1 MNWLFFSIATALLWG
16 TAELFYKK
24 GAQPDEKY
32 SHLKISVW
40 VGVVMG
46 AHAIY
51 TLLTQDIGYN
61 PANLLIY
68 LPVSLFY
75 IFSMTFSY
83 FGMRF
88 LEESISDP
96 IENTAGV
103 ICVLLFAIFM
113 GDEFSALTWIAVAV
127 ITLGVVGVSYIENRG
142 ETPRKKLLG
151 KKLAI
156 VAFCMPFVYALLDAF
171 GTFLDDAFFLVEDI
185 ANAPFVDV
193 TEETIEAV
201 ANPSYELPFALF
213 ALFMGD
219 EFSWLTWL
227 SVGVITVGVVG
238 VSYLENHG
246 ETTRK
251 KNYGKAL
258 AIISFCMPFVY
269 ALLDAFGTFLDDAF
283 FLIEDVASSPLVD
296 VTEETIEAVAN
307 TSYELTFALFALCLF
322 IFMKSKK
329 VKFGSVPQHKDKILA
344 AVFETAGQFTY
355 VYALG
360 GVDAV
365 AAPIL
370 SSVCVVSLLLSRI
383 FLKEKLSWKTYAFIA
398 VVIVGILLLAVSE
411 EL

>member
-1 MNWLFFSIATALLWG
+1 MSWLFFSVATALLWG
-16 TAELFYKK
+16 AAELFYKK
-24 GAQPDEKY
+24 GALPNEKY
-32 SHLKISVW
+32 SHLKICVW

-46 AHAIY
+46 AHAIF
-51 TLLTQDIGYN
+51 TLLTQDIHYN
-61 PANLLIY
+61 PINIIRY

-75 IFSMTFSY
+75 IISMAFSY

-103 ICVLLFAIFM
+103 ICTLLFVIF
-113 GDEFSALTWIAVAV
+113 LQ
-127 ITLGVVGVSYIENRG
+127 
-142 ETPRKKLLG
+142 
-151 KKLAI
+151 
-156 VAFCMPFVYALLDAF
+156 
-171 GTFLDDAFFLVEDI
+171 
-185 ANAPFVDV
+185 
-193 TEETIEAV
+193 EEI
-201 ANPSYELPFALF
+201 
-213 ALFMGD
+213 
-219 EFSWLTWL
+219 SWLTW
-227 SVGVITVGVVG
+227 VAIGIITVGVLG
-238 VSYLENHG
+238 VSFLENHG

-251 KNYGKAL
+251 KKLGKTL
-258 AIISFCMPFVY
+258 AVVAFCMPFVY

-283 FLIEDVASSPLVD
+283 FLIEDVANSPLVD
-296 VTEETIEAVAN
+296 VTEDTMEDVAN
-307 TSYELTFALFALCLF
+307 TSYELTFALFALGLF
-322 IFMKSKK
+322 IFLKTKK

-383 FLKEKLSWKTYAFIA
+383 FLKEKLSWKTYVFIA
-398 VVIVGILLLAVSE
+398 IVIIGILLLAVSE

>member
-24 GAQPDEKY
+24 GARPDEKY
-32 SHLKISVW
+32 SHLKICVW

-46 AHAIY
+46 AHAIF

-61 PANLLIY
+61 PVNILRY

-75 IFSMTFSY
+75 IISMAFSY

-113 GDEFSALTWIAVAV
+113 GDEFSVLTWVAV
-127 ITLGVVGVSYIENRG
+127 GIITVGVLGVSFLENSG
-142 ETPRKKLLG
+142 ETPRKKKYG
-151 KKLAI
+151 KALAVI
-156 VAFCMPFVYALLDAF
+156 AFIMPFLYALLDAF
-171 GTFLDDAFFLVEDI
+171 GTFLDDAFFLVED
-185 ANAPFVDV
+185 
-193 TEETIEAV
+193 V
-201 ANPSYELPFALF
+201 AA
-213 ALFMGD
+213 
-219 EFSWLTWL
+219 T
-227 SVGVITVGVVG
+227 
-238 VSYLENHG
+238 
-246 ETTRK
+246 
-251 KNYGKAL
+251 
-258 AIISFCMPFVY
+258 
-269 ALLDAFGTFLDDAF
+269 
-283 FLIEDVASSPLVD
+283 PLVD

-307 TSYELTFALFALCLF
+307 TSYELTFALFALGLF
-322 IFMKSKK
+322 LFMKSKK
-329 VKFGSVPQHKDKILA
+329 VEFGPVKGHTDKILA

-383 FLKEKLSWKTYAFIA
+383 FLKEKLNWKTYLFIA
-398 VVIVGILLLAVSE
+398 VVIIGILLLAVAE

>member
-1 MNWLFFSIATALLWG
+1 MSWLFFSIATAVLWG

-24 GAQPDEKY
+24 GAQPNEKY
-32 SHLKISVW
+32 SHLKICVW

-46 AHAIY
+46 AHAIF
-51 TLLTQDIGYN
+51 TLLTQNIDYN
-61 PANLLIY
+61 PINLLVY
-68 LPVSLFY
+68 APVSLFY
-75 IFSMTFSY
+75 IISMAFSY

-113 GDEFSALTWIAVAV
+113 GDEFSVLTWVA
-127 ITLGVVGVSYIENRG
+127 
-142 ETPRKKLLG
+142 
-151 KKLAI
+151 
-156 VAFCMPFVYALLDAF
+156 
-171 GTFLDDAFFLVEDI
+171 
-185 ANAPFVDV
+185 
-193 TEETIEAV
+193 
-201 ANPSYELPFALF
+201 
-213 ALFMGD
+213 
-219 EFSWLTWL
+219 
-227 SVGVITVGVVG
+227 VGVITVGVVG
-238 VSYLENHG
+238 VSYLENKG
-246 ETTRK
+246 ETPRK
-251 KNYGKAL
+251 KNLGKKL

-283 FLIEDVASSPLVD
+283 FLIEDVANSPLVD
-296 VTEETIEAVAN
+296 VTEDTIEAVAN
-307 TSYELTFALFALCLF
+307 TSYELTFAIFALGLY

-329 VKFGSVPQHKDKILA
+329 VKFGPLPQHKDKVLA

-383 FLKEKLSWKTYAFIA
+383 FLKEKLSWKTYVFIGI
-398 VVIVGILLLAVSE
+398 VIIGILLLAVAE

>member
-1 MNWLFFSIATALLWG
+1 MSWLFFSIATALLWG

-24 GAQPDEKY
+24 GAKPDEKY

-40 VGVVMG
+40 VGIVMG

-51 TLLTQDIGYN
+51 TLLTQDINYN
-61 PANLLIY
+61 PVNILIY

-113 GDEFSALTWIAVAV
+113 GDEFSALTWIAVGV
-127 ITLGVVGVSYIENRG
+127 ITVGVVGVSYMENKG
-142 ETPRKKLLG
+142 ETPRKKKLG
-151 KKLAI
+151 KVLAI

-201 ANPSYELPFALF
+201 AN
-213 ALFMGD
+213 
-219 EFSWLTWL
+219 
-227 SVGVITVGVVG
+227 
-238 VSYLENHG
+238 
-246 ETTRK
+246 
-251 KNYGKAL
+251 
-258 AIISFCMPFVY
+258 
-269 ALLDAFGTFLDDAF
+269 
-283 FLIEDVASSPLVD
+283 
-296 VTEETIEAVAN
+296 

-322 IFMKSKK
+322 IFMKAKK
-329 VKFGSVPQHKDKILA
+329 VKFGPVPQHKDKILA

-398 VVIVGILLLAVSE
+398 VVIVGILLLAVAE

>member
-1 MNWLFFSIATALLWG
+1 MSWLFFSIATALLWG

-24 GAQPDEKY
+24 GARPDEKY
-32 SHLKISVW
+32 SHLKICVW

-46 AHAIY
+46 AHAIF
-51 TLLTQDIGYN
+51 TLLTQDINYN
-61 PANLLIY
+61 PVNLIRY
-68 LPVSLFY
+68 LSVSMMY
-75 IFSMTFSY
+75 IVSMAFSY

-103 ICVLLFAIFM
+103 LCVVLFAVFM
-113 GDEFSALTWIAVAV
+113 KDEFSILTWVAVA
-127 ITLGVVGVSYIENRG
+127 IIAIGVVGVGYLENKG
-142 ETPRKKLLG
+142 ETPRKKKYG
-151 KKLAI
+151 KKLAVI
-156 VAFCMPFVYALLDAF
+156 AFIMPFMYALLDAF

-185 ANAPFVDV
+185 SA
-193 TEETIEAV
+193 T
-201 ANPSYELPFALF
+201 
-213 ALFMGD
+213 
-219 EFSWLTWL
+219 
-227 SVGVITVGVVG
+227 
-238 VSYLENHG
+238 
-246 ETTRK
+246 
-251 KNYGKAL
+251 
-258 AIISFCMPFVY
+258 
-269 ALLDAFGTFLDDAF
+269 
-283 FLIEDVASSPLVD
+283 PLVD

-329 VKFGSVPQHKDKILA
+329 VKFGGVPQHKDKILA

-370 SSVCVVSLLLSRI
+370 SSVCVISLLLSRI
-383 FLKEKLSWKTYAFIA
+383 FLKEKLSWKTYAFIG
-398 VVIVGILLLAVSE
+398 VVIIGILLLAVAE

>member
-1 MNWLFFSIATALLWG
+1 MSWLFFSVATALLWG

-24 GAQPDEKY
+24 GARPDEKY

-61 PANLLIY
+61 PVNLLIY

-113 GDEFSALTWIAVAV
+113 GDEFSVLTWIAVGV
-127 ITLGVVGVSYIENRG
+127 ITVGVVGVSYLENSG
-142 ETPRKKLLG
+142 ETPRKKALG

-201 ANPSYELPFALF
+201 AN
-213 ALFMGD
+213 
-219 EFSWLTWL
+219 
-227 SVGVITVGVVG
+227 
-238 VSYLENHG
+238 
-246 ETTRK
+246 
-251 KNYGKAL
+251 
-258 AIISFCMPFVY
+258 
-269 ALLDAFGTFLDDAF
+269 
-283 FLIEDVASSPLVD
+283 
-296 VTEETIEAVAN
+296 
-307 TSYELTFALFALCLF
+307 TSYELTFALFALILF
-322 IFMKSKK
+322 IFMKAKG
-329 VKFGSVPQHKDKILA
+329 VKFGPVKQHKDKIMA

-398 VVIVGILLLAVSE
+398 VVIVGILLLAVAE

>member
-1 MNWLFFSIATALLWG
+1 MSWLFFSVATALLWG

-24 GAQPDEKY
+24 GAQPNEKY
-32 SHLKISVW
+32 SHLKICIW
-40 VGVVMG
+40 VGIVMG
-46 AHAIY
+46 AHAIF

-61 PANLLIY
+61 PINLLHY

-75 IFSMTFSY
+75 IISMAFSY

-103 ICVLLFAIFM
+103 ICTLLFVIFLQ
-113 GDEFSALTWIAVAV
+113 EEISALTWVAIGI
-127 ITLGVVGVSYIENRG
+127 ITIGVLGVSFLENHG
-142 ETPRKKLLG
+142 ETARKKKLG

-156 VAFCMPFVYALLDAF
+156 IAFCMPFVYALLDAF

-201 ANPSYELPFALF
+201 AN
-213 ALFMGD
+213 
-219 EFSWLTWL
+219 
-227 SVGVITVGVVG
+227 
-238 VSYLENHG
+238 
-246 ETTRK
+246 
-251 KNYGKAL
+251 
-258 AIISFCMPFVY
+258 
-269 ALLDAFGTFLDDAF
+269 
-283 FLIEDVASSPLVD
+283 
-296 VTEETIEAVAN
+296 
-307 TSYELTFALFALCLF
+307 TSYELTFALFALGLF
-322 IFMKSKK
+322 IFMKSRN
-329 VKFGSVPQHKDKILA
+329 VKFGAVPQHKDKILA

-360 GVDAV
+360 GVDAI

-383 FLKEKLSWKTYAFIA
+383 FLKEKLSWKTYVFIA
-398 VVIVGILLLAVSE
+398 VVIFGILLLVVSE

>member
-24 GAQPDEKY
+24 GARPDEKY

-61 PANLLIY
+61 PVNLLVY

-113 GDEFSALTWIAVAV
+113 GDTFSWLTWVAV
-127 ITLGVVGVSYIENRG
+127 GVITVGVLGVSFLENHG
-142 ETPRKKLLG
+142 ETVRKKKLG
-151 KKLAI
+151 KTLAI

-171 GTFLDDAFFLVEDI
+171 GTFLDDAFFLVED
-185 ANAPFVDV
+185 
-193 TEETIEAV
+193 
-201 ANPSYELPFALF
+201 
-213 ALFMGD
+213 
-219 EFSWLTWL
+219 
-227 SVGVITVGVVG
+227 
-238 VSYLENHG
+238 
-246 ETTRK
+246 
-251 KNYGKAL
+251 
-258 AIISFCMPFVY
+258 
-269 ALLDAFGTFLDDAF
+269 
-283 FLIEDVASSPLVD
+283 VASTPLVD
-296 VTEETIEAVAN
+296 VSEETIEAVAN
-307 TSYELTFALFALCLF
+307 TSYELTFALFALGLF
-322 IFMKSKK
+322 IFIKAKG
-329 VKFGSVPQHKDKILA
+329 VKFGPVPQHKDKILA

-360 GVDAV
+360 VADAI

-370 SSVCVVSLLLSRI
+370 SSVCVVSLVLSRI
-383 FLKEKLSWKTYAFIA
+383 FLKEKLNWKTYIFIGI
-398 VVIVGILLLAVSE
+398 VIIGILLLAAAE

>member
-1 MNWLFFSIATALLWG
+1 MSWLFFSIATALLWG

-24 GAQPDEKY
+24 GAQPNEKY
-32 SHLKISVW
+32 SHLKICVW

-46 AHAIY
+46 AHAVF
-51 TLLTQDIGYN
+51 TLRTQDINYN
-61 PANLLIY
+61 PINIIRY

-75 IFSMTFSY
+75 IISMAFSY

-103 ICVLLFAIFM
+103 ICVLLFA
-113 GDEFSALTWIAVAV
+113 
-127 ITLGVVGVSYIENRG
+127 
-142 ETPRKKLLG
+142 
-151 KKLAI
+151 
-156 VAFCMPFVYALLDAF
+156 
-171 GTFLDDAFFLVEDI
+171 
-185 ANAPFVDV
+185 
-193 TEETIEAV
+193 
-201 ANPSYELPFALF
+201 
-213 ALFMGD
+213 LFMGD
-219 EFSWLTWL
+219 EFSWLTWVA
-227 SVGVITVGVVG
+227 VGVIGVGVVG

-251 KNYGKAL
+251 KNYGKVL
-258 AIISFCMPFVY
+258 AVVSFIMPFLY

-283 FLIEDVASSPLVD
+283 FLIEDVAKSPLVD
-296 VTEETIEAVAN
+296 VTEDTIEAVAN
-307 TSYELTFALFALCLF
+307 TSYELTFALFALGLF
-322 IFMKSKK
+322 IFMKAKK
-329 VKFGSVPQHKDKILA
+329 VKFGPVPQHKDKILA

-360 GVDAV
+360 GVDAI

-398 VVIVGILLLAVSE
+398 IVIIGILLLAISE

>member
-1 MNWLFFSIATALLWG
+1 MSWLFFSVATALLWG

-24 GAQPDEKY
+24 GARPDEKY
-32 SHLKISVW
+32 AHLKICVW

-46 AHAIY
+46 AHAIF
-51 TLLTQDIGYN
+51 TLLTQDISYN
-61 PANLLIY
+61 PANIIHY

-75 IFSMTFSY
+75 IFSMAFSY

-88 LEESISDP
+88 IEESISDP

-113 GDEFSALTWIAVAV
+113 QDTFHWLTWVAIAIIA
-127 ITLGVVGVSYIENRG
+127 IGVVGVGYLENRG
-142 ETPRKKLLG
+142 ETPRKKILG

-156 VAFCMPFVYALLDAF
+156 
-171 GTFLDDAFFLVEDI
+171 I
-185 ANAPFVDV
+185 A
-193 TEETIEAV
+193 
-201 ANPSYELPFALF
+201 
-213 ALFMGD
+213 
-219 EFSWLTWL
+219 
-227 SVGVITVGVVG
+227 
-238 VSYLENHG
+238 
-246 ETTRK
+246 
-251 KNYGKAL
+251 
-258 AIISFCMPFVY
+258 FCMPFVY

-283 FLIEDVASSPLVD
+283 FLIEDVANSPLVD
-296 VTEETIEAVAN
+296 VTEDTIEAVAN
-307 TSYELTFALFALCLF
+307 TSYELTFALFALILF
-322 IFMKSKK
+322 IFMKTKK
-329 VKFGSVPQHKDKILA
+329 VKFGPVSQNKDKVLA

-383 FLKEKLSWKTYAFIA
+383 FLKEKLSWKTYAFIT
-398 VVIVGILLLAVSE
+398 VVIIGILLLAISE

>member
-1 MNWLFFSIATALLWG
+1 MSWLFFSIATALLWG

-24 GAQPDEKY
+24 GAQPNEKY
-32 SHLKISVW
+32 SHLKICVW

-46 AHAIY
+46 AHAIF
-51 TLLTQDIGYN
+51 TLLTQDINYN
-61 PANLLIY
+61 PMNLLIY

-75 IFSMTFSY
+75 IISMAFSY

-113 GDEFSALTWIAVAV
+113 GDEFSVLTWVAV
-127 ITLGVVGVSYIENRG
+127 GIITVGVVGVSYLENHG
-142 ETPRKKLLG
+142 ETPRKKNLG

-156 VAFCMPFVYALLDAF
+156 VSFCMPFLYALLDAF

-193 TEETIEAV
+193 TEET
-201 ANPSYELPFALF
+201 
-213 ALFMGD
+213 M
-219 EFSWLTWL
+219 
-227 SVGVITVGVVG
+227 
-238 VSYLENHG
+238 
-246 ETTRK
+246 
-251 KNYGKAL
+251 
-258 AIISFCMPFVY
+258 
-269 ALLDAFGTFLDDAF
+269 
-283 FLIEDVASSPLVD
+283 
-296 VTEETIEAVAN
+296 EAVAN
-307 TSYELTFALFALCLF
+307 TSYELTFALFALGLF
-322 IFMKSKK
+322 IFMKAKK
-329 VKFGSVPQHKDKILA
+329 VKFGPVPQHKDKILA

-398 VVIVGILLLAVSE
+398 VVIVGILLLAVAE

>member
-1 MNWLFFSIATALLWG
+1 MSWLFFSVATALLWG

-46 AHAIY
+46 IHAIY
-51 TLLTQDIGYN
+51 TLLTQNIGFN
-61 PANLLIY
+61 PMNILIY

-88 LEESISDP
+88 IEESISDP

-113 GDEFSALTWIAVAV
+113 GDEFSALTWISVAV
-127 ITLGVVGVSYIENRG
+127 ITVGVVGVSFLENKG
-142 ETPRKKLLG
+142 VTPRKKKLG
-151 KKLAI
+151 KTLAI
-156 VAFCMPFVYALLDAF
+156 VAFCMPFVYALMDAF

-201 ANPSYELPFALF
+201 AN
-213 ALFMGD
+213 
-219 EFSWLTWL
+219 
-227 SVGVITVGVVG
+227 
-238 VSYLENHG
+238 
-246 ETTRK
+246 
-251 KNYGKAL
+251 
-258 AIISFCMPFVY
+258 
-269 ALLDAFGTFLDDAF
+269 
-283 FLIEDVASSPLVD
+283 
-296 VTEETIEAVAN
+296 
-307 TSYELTFALFALCLF
+307 TSYELTFALFALGLF
-322 IFMKSKK
+322 IFMKAKK
-329 VKFGSVPQHKDKILA
+329 VKFGPVPQHKDKILA

-360 GVDAV
+360 GQDAI

-383 FLKEKLSWKTYAFIA
+383 FLKEKLNWKTYVFIGI
-398 VVIVGILLLAVSE
+398 VIIGILLLAVAE

>member
-1 MNWLFFSIATALLWG
+1 MPWLFFSVATAVLWG

-24 GAQPDEKY
+24 GAQPNEKY
-32 SHLKISVW
+32 SHLKICVW

-46 AHAIY
+46 AHAIF
-51 TLLTQDIGYN
+51 TLLTQDINYN
-61 PANLLIY
+61 PVNIIRY

-75 IFSMTFSY
+75 IISMAFSY

-113 GDEFSALTWIAVAV
+113 GDEFSALTWISVGV
-127 ITLGVVGVSYIENRG
+127 ITVGVVGVSYLENRG
-142 ETPRKKLLG
+142 ETTRKKTYG
-151 KKLAI
+151 KALAVI
-156 VAFCMPFVYALLDAF
+156 SFIMPFLYALLDAF

-185 ANAPFVDV
+185 AA
-193 TEETIEAV
+193 T
-201 ANPSYELPFALF
+201 
-213 ALFMGD
+213 
-219 EFSWLTWL
+219 
-227 SVGVITVGVVG
+227 
-238 VSYLENHG
+238 
-246 ETTRK
+246 
-251 KNYGKAL
+251 
-258 AIISFCMPFVY
+258 
-269 ALLDAFGTFLDDAF
+269 
-283 FLIEDVASSPLVD
+283 PLVD

-329 VKFGSVPQHKDKILA
+329 VKFGPVPQHKDKILA

-383 FLKEKLSWKTYAFIA
+383 FLKEKLNWKTYAFIT
-398 VVIVGILLLAVSE
+398 VVIIGILLLAISE

>member
-1 MNWLFFSIATALLWG
+1 MSWLFFSIATAFLWG
-16 TAELFYKK
+16 AAELFYKK
-24 GAQPDEKY
+24 GARPEEKY
-32 SHLKISVW
+32 SHLKICVW
-40 VGVVMG
+40 VGIVMG
-46 AHAIY
+46 AHAVF

-61 PANLLIY
+61 PINIIRY

-75 IFSMTFSY
+75 IISMAFSY

-103 ICVLLFAIFM
+103 ICVLLFA
-113 GDEFSALTWIAVAV
+113 
-127 ITLGVVGVSYIENRG
+127 
-142 ETPRKKLLG
+142 
-151 KKLAI
+151 
-156 VAFCMPFVYALLDAF
+156 
-171 GTFLDDAFFLVEDI
+171 
-185 ANAPFVDV
+185 
-193 TEETIEAV
+193 
-201 ANPSYELPFALF
+201 
-213 ALFMGD
+213 LFMGD
-219 EFSWLTWL
+219 EFSWLTWVA
-227 SVGVITVGVVG
+227 VGVIGVGVVG
-238 VSYLENHG
+238 VSYLENSG

-251 KNYGKAL
+251 KNYGKLL
-258 AIISFCMPFVY
+258 AVVAFIMPFLY

-296 VTEETIEAVAN
+296 VTEDTIEAVAN
-307 TSYELTFALFALCLF
+307 TSYELTFALFALGLF
-322 IFMKSKK
+322 IFMKAKK
-329 VKFGSVPQHKDKILA
+329 VKFGPVFGKNENGKFTMASQHRDKLLA

-370 SSVCVVSLLLSRI
+370 SSVCIVSLLLSRI

-398 VVIVGILLLAVSE
+398 VVIIGILLLAISE